1 MDTHYGKC
9 RNFSNIKNAEMPQRA
24 KIVQSVEI
32 SPVNKFEGVVLNE
45 RVYRNVSLDKITEI
59 LSNELTVWKSL
70 YK

>member
-1 MDTHYGKC
+1 
-9 RNFSNIKNAEMPQRA
+9 MPQRA

-32 SPVNKFEGVVLNE
+32 SPVNKFEGVVSNE
-45 RVYRNVSLDKITEI
+45 KIYRNVSLDKITEI

>member
-9 RNFSNIKNAEMPQRA
+9 RNFSNKKNVEMPQRA

-32 SPVNKFEGVVLNE
+32 SPVSKFEDIVLNE
-45 RVYRNVSLDKITEI
+45 RIYRNVSLDKITEI